1 MNSNNNQPSFSV
13 EQGLDQ
19 RRPEPPGSDREGVG
33 TVVITM
39 SGTWKA
45 TATLPT
51 AQEIHTSSRQVD
63 KQALSWYIQTA
74 SDFSWDSCAMVV
86 LLELARYCAGSGV
99 ELNVSRLPS
108 GMQRLLK
115 LATAVKPITIEEQPP
130 PGLITALGSALKSG
144 GQGIHGFVMFIGS
157 LSIALARFSSGRG
170 HTRKR
175 DLVYFFEQS
184 GPQAIAIVALISV
197 LVGMILAYL
206 GSVQL
211 RQFGA
216 EVYVANLV
224 ALGMVREMA
233 PLMTAVIMAGRT
245 GAAYAAQL
253 GAMQSNEEIDA
264 ITTLGLSPMEYLVVP
279 RFLALLI
286 VMPMLCVFSNIVGIV
301 GGSVIA
307 ATMGINLAT
316 FMGQAGQAVAM
327 ADVFSGLFKSL
338 VFAGLIAIAGCQAG
352 IQSGRSSA
360 AVGQATTR
368 AVVHAIVYLVVADTI
383 LNVLYDKLG
392 I

>member
-1 MNSNNNQPSFSV
+1 MDSNSSNPATFAV
-13 EQGLDQ
+13 EKSSGQGDAGAVLVTLKGQWSGDVAI
-19 RRPEPPGSDREGVG
+19 PPARDIRE
-33 TVVITM
+33 
-39 SGTWKA
+39 SC
-45 TATLPT
+45 L
-51 AQEIHTSSRQVD
+51 QVD
-63 KQALSWYIQTA
+63 ERAVSWHLRA
-74 SDFSWDSCAMVV
+74 VEDFDWDSRAMVP
-86 LLELARYCAGSGV
+86 LLELARYCADRKI
-99 ELNVSRLPS
+99 ELDTAGLPP
-108 GMQRLLK
+108 GMQRLLR
-115 LATAVKPITIEEQPP
+115 LATAVKPATFDERPSQ
-130 PGLITALGSALKSG
+130 GVMAALRSALSTASRG
-144 GQGIHGFVMFIGS
+144 VHDFVTFVGA
-157 LSIALARFSSGRG
+157 LTIALARFFTGRS

-279 RFLALLI
+279 RFLALVI
-286 VMPMLCVFSNIVGIV
+286 VMPMLCVFSNVIGIV
-301 GGSVIA
+301 GGSLVA
-307 ATMGINLAT
+307 VTMDVNLTMFMSQARESVTMG
-316 FMGQAGQAVAM
+316 
-327 ADVFSGLFKSL
+327 DVFTGLFKSL

-368 AVVHAIVYLVVADTI
+368 AVVHAIVYLVVADTA

>member
-1 MNSNNNQPSFSV
+1 MDSNNSSPATFAVNT
-13 EQGLDQ
+13 
-19 RRPEPPGSDREGVG
+19 RSDHDGAAALQVVLTGHWSGVATIPDAG
-33 TVVITM
+33 EIRAACHEADARATCWHIS
-39 SGTWKA
+39 SG
-45 TATLPT
+45 
-51 AQEIHTSSRQVD
+51 E
-63 KQALSWYIQTA
+63 
-74 SDFSWDSCAMVV
+74 DFHWDSRAMVP
-86 LLELARYCAGSGV
+86 LLALARYCEESQI
-99 ELNVSRLPS
+99 ELDTSDLPA

-115 LATAVKPITIEEQPP
+115 LATAVKPAAVEPSAS
-130 PGLITALGSALKSG
+130 PGVSAILRAGVLTAWRGVLE
-144 GQGIHGFVMFIGS
+144 FVTFIGE
-157 LSIALARFSSGRG
+157 LVIALVRFCTGRSHARGR
-170 HTRKR
+170 
-175 DLVYFFEQS
+175 DVVYFFEQC

-279 RFLALLI
+279 RFVALVL
-286 VMPMLCVFSNIVGIV
+286 VMPMLCVFSNVVGII
-301 GGSVIA
+301 GGALVASGMDISLS
-307 ATMGINLAT
+307 M
-316 FMGQAGQAVAM
+316 FMTQAREFVDLTDIM
-327 ADVFSGLFKSL
+327 TVLFKSL
-338 VFAGLIAIAGCQAG
+338 VFAGLIAVAGCQAG

-368 AVVHAIVYLVVADTI
+368 AVVHAIVYLVVADTA
-383 LNVLYDKLG
+383 LNVIYDKLG
-392 I
+392 V

>member
-1 MNSNNNQPSFSV
+1 MQVTLEGQWS
-13 EQGLDQ
+13 GLAGIPDAQ
-19 RRPEPPGSDREGVG
+19 RIRVDCAAADDL
-33 TVVITM
+33 
-39 SGTWKA
+39 A
-45 TATLPT
+45 TCWHIGAG
-51 AQEIHTSSRQVD
+51 AGF
-63 KQALSWYIQTA
+63 A
-74 SDFSWDSCAMVV
+74 WDSRAMVP
-86 LLELARYCAGSGV
+86 LLALARHCEESGI
-99 ELNVSRLPS
+99 RLDTSGLPA
-108 GMQRLLK
+108 GMQRLLV
-115 LATAVKPITIEEQPP
+115 LATAVKPPP
-130 PGLITALGSALKSG
+130 FETPESPGFSAILGSGLRSAW
-144 GQGIHGFVMFIGS
+144 HGLLAFVTFIGE
-157 LSIALARFSSGRG
+157 LVMALVRFCSGRS
-170 HTRKR
+170 HTRGR
-175 DLVYFFEQS
+175 DVIYFFEQC

-206 GSVQL
+206 GAVQL

-279 RFLALLI
+279 RFLALVI
-286 VMPMLCVFSNIVGIV
+286 VMPMLCVFSNVVGVIGGAMVASSMDISLSMFMTQAREFV
-301 GGSVIA
+301 GLSDI
-307 ATMGINLAT
+307 M
-316 FMGQAGQAVAM
+316 
-327 ADVFSGLFKSL
+327 SGLFKSL

-368 AVVHAIVYLVVADTI
+368 AVVHAIVYLVVADTA
-383 LNVLYDKLG
+383 LNVIYDKLG